1 VNVPFTKPMELI
13 AIAQM
18 VNGEVQGDGACTVMD
33 GAPFESAGPQEI
45 TYAIKPAFLKALDS
59 TRAAAVLVPK
69 AIADAPRNLVVV
81 ENPYLAFTKV
91 LQHFHPPVHPD
102 TGVSVSAH
110 IAGDVV
116 MGAGVHV
123 GPGAVVSERVVMG
136 ERVTIY
142 PHVWIG
148 PDVVLGNDVV
158 VYPNVTIYGRSRI
171 GDRVIVHAGCVI
183 GGDGFGFAPDA
194 QGRYHKI
201 PHTGFVQIDDD
212 VELGANTT
220 IDRGTFGR
228 TWIQRG
234 VKIDN
239 LVMVGHNVEVG
250 QDSVLVSQVGISG
263 STTIGKNAVLAG
275 KAGLAGHL
283 TIGDR
288 VTIGPKAGIGKS
300 IGDGETILG
309 SPGLPH
315 RHYLRAQHVVARLPE
330 FRDRVKKL
338 ERQMAQLLADRSG
351 KDADSSE

>member
-1 VNVPFTKPMELI
+1 MPSTKQMELI
-13 AIAQM
+13 EIAQM
-18 VNGEVQGDGACTVMD
+18 VNGEVQGDGACTVTD
-33 GAPFESAGPQEI
+33 GAPFESAGPEEI
-45 TYAIKPAFLKALDS
+45 TYAIKPAYLKALD
-59 TRAAAVLVPK
+59 TTHAAAVLVPK
-69 AIADAPRNLVVV
+69 AMAGVPRNLVIV
-81 ENPYLAFTKV
+81 ENPYFAFAKV
-91 LQHFHPPVHPD
+91 LQHFHPPCHPAP
-102 TGVSVSAH
+102 GVSAAAH
-110 IAGDVV
+110 MGTDVT
-116 MGAGVHV
+116 MGADVYV
-123 GPGAVVSERVVMG
+123 GPGAVVSDGVVMG
-136 ERVTIY
+136 DRVTIY

-148 PDVVLGNDVV
+148 PEAVLGDDVVI
-158 VYPNVTIYGRSRI
+158 YPNVTIYGKSRI
-171 GDRVIVHAGCVI
+171 GDRAIIHAGCVI
-183 GGDGFGFAPDA
+183 GGDGFGYAPDA

-239 LVMVGHNVEVG
+239 LVMVGHNVQVG
-250 QDSVLVSQVGISG
+250 QDTVLVSQVGISG

-330 FRDRVKKL
+330 FRSRVIKL
-338 ERQMAQLLADRSG
+338 EQQVAQLLAAKSG
-351 KDADSSE
+351 SDPDKQ